1 MKAYVLPKWLTALA
15 MIVCVSAIL
24 LCGVATLYAGDGRDA
39 SAEPIW
45 IYDSDLYVKHVET
58 ADLNGD
64 DILDVIAGEHNTDY
78 YGEPS
83 RVIAI
88 DGKTGDTIWTY
99 LLNDGVRSMTVGD
112 INNDNVAD
120 VIAGAS
126 YHSTQTPDGRVHAI
140 DGTDG
145 SQLWTY
151 YIGATIEDVQIGDF
165 NGDENMDVA
174 AASFDDYIY
183 AINGETGASLWNQ
196 LIGSM
201 WVNAVATGDVNGDN
215 IDDVA
220 FAHEYMTNYDNFYG
234 VLDGTDGSFI
244 WADTVPYAVLNVV
257 MVDIDADDDLEAIF
271 GGVYYDDHG
280 EIFIRNAAS
289 GELEWS
295 YDIGYVHHVNGEI
308 LLHPYDIDEDTDLD
322 LVVGR
327 YIGGYT
333 LYAFDGDAPTLMWE
347 SDSLGVYPR
356 DIAFGD
362 YTGDGNLNISVAGYD
377 RVVVLKANGG
387 SKIWYYAV
395 AGTMASVAT
404 GDFDDDGIDDVAAGG
419 GADNVGSTPPNP
431 QKSVWALKTVLSPV
445 LWEFDFGS
453 YGNEVALGDVN
464 GDGCEDVA
472 VVASSGDR
480 LWVIDGATGTELWHW
495 AGNDNLFAVTIGD
508 FDGNGMGDVAV
519 GGYDAV
525 VTAFVGET
533 GAFMWDFTT
542 PTDDV
547 YRKCLKSADLNKDSN
562 VDVIAGS
569 EDNHIYAING
579 EGGGELWNYDCGA
592 DVNDL
597 VLRDMN
603 SDDTLDVIVAVGG
616 GTSGEKVVVIDGR
629 DGSEM
634 WAHNA
639 PESVEHLAVDD
650 PKAPDFPGESFFDVF
665 CAATP
670 YGTRQVIKIDADTHL
685 EDWST
690 PIDVASNTHGLA
702 RGDCN
707 DDGVLDVALPGS
719 STSMSV
725 YLLDGVDGSIL
736 WSFPTGGEV
745 NCVLI
750 SDIDLDGDLEV
761 IAGSD
766 DQNVYVLDGLTGNE
780 EFNYSTADDV
790 MHVMVGDVNCDGEP
804 NIVVVTFGSDGVVYA
819 FKSLVTEPQYLCG
832 DADSSGEVDIDDVVF
847 LITYIFASGPPP
859 EPLAAGD
866 TDCSGFI
873 DIDDVVYLIYYIFAG
888 GPAPCD
894 PDGNGIPDC

>member
-1 MKAYVLPKWLTALA
+1 M
-15 MIVCVSAIL
+15 
-24 LCGVATLYAGDGRDA
+24 
-39 SAEPIW
+39 W

-64 DILDVIAGEHNTDY
+64 DIPDVIAGEYDMTY

-83 RVIAI
+83 KVIAI

-99 LLNDGVRSMTVGD
+99 QLDDGIRSMTIGD

-126 YHSTQTPDGRVHAI
+126 YLSSPTPDGRIHAI

-151 YIGATIEDVQIGDF
+151 YIGATITDVQIGDF
-165 NGDENMDVA
+165 NGDDNMDVA
-174 AASFDDYIY
+174 VASFDDHVY
-183 AINGETGASLWNQ
+183 AIDGETGIRLWKK

-244 WADTVPYAVLNVV
+244 WADTVPYAVLSVV

-280 EIFIRNAAS
+280 EIFVRNAAS

-295 YDIGYVHHVNGEI
+295 YDIGYIHHVNGAI
-308 LLHPYDIDEDTDLD
+308 LLHPYDIDDDTDLD

-327 YIGGYT
+327 YIGSYT

-347 SDSLGVYPR
+347 SDPLGVYPK

-362 YTGDGNLNISVAGYD
+362 YTGDGNLNIAVAGGD

-387 SKIWYYAV
+387 AHVWYYAV
-395 AGTMASVAT
+395 GGTMASVST
-404 GDFDDDGIDDVAAGG
+404 GDLDDDGIDDVAAGG
-419 GADNVGSTPPNP
+419 GADNVGSNPPNP
-431 QKSVWALKTVLSPV
+431 QKSVWALKTVQSPV
-445 LWEFDFGS
+445 LWEFDLGE
-453 YGNEVALGDVN
+453 YGNEVAIGDVN

-472 VVASSGDR
+472 AVASLGDR
-480 LWVIDGATGTELWHW
+480 LWVIDGATGAELWHW
-495 AGNDNLFAVTIGD
+495 AGTDNLFAVTIGD
-508 FDGNGMGDVAV
+508 FDGNGLGDVAV

-533 GAFMWDFTT
+533 GALMWDFTT
-542 PTDDV
+542 PTDDI
-547 YRKCLKSADLNKDSN
+547 YRKCLKSADLNHDGN

-569 EDNHIYAING
+569 EDNHVYAISG
-579 EGGGELWNYDCGA
+579 DDGGELWNYDCGA

-597 VLRDMN
+597 VLYEMTG
-603 SDDTLDVIVAVGG
+603 DDTLDIVVAVGG
-616 GTSGEKVVVIDGR
+616 GTSGEKVVVIDGK
-629 DGSEM
+629 DGSEYR
-634 WAHNA
+634 AYSC
-639 PESVEHLAVDD
+639 PESVEHVALVFDSSLWRADPVAGLA
-650 PKAPDFPGESFFDVF
+650 PWA
-665 CAATP
+665 
-670 YGTRQVIKIDADTHL
+670 RQVIRFNADTQM
-685 EDWST
+685 EEWSH
-690 PIDVASNTHGLA
+690 PMELASSTHGLSV
-702 RGDCN
+702 GDVN
-707 DDGVLDVALPGS
+707 GDGVDDIAAPGN

-725 YLLDGVDGSIL
+725 HMLDGSSGSEL
-736 WSFPTGGEV
+736 WSFPTAGEV

-750 SDIDLDGDLEV
+750 FDIDLDGDLEV

-766 DQNVYVLDGLTGNE
+766 DQNVYVLDGLTGDE
-780 EFNYSTADDV
+780 EFSYSTADDV
-790 MHVMVGDVNCDGEP
+790 MHIMVGDLNCDGEP
-804 NIVVVTFGSDGVVYA
+804 NIVAVTFGSDGVVYA

-832 DADSSGEVDIDDVVF
+832 DADSSGDVDIDDVVF

-866 TDCSGFI
+866 ADCSGFV
-873 DIDDVVYLIYYIFAG
+873 DIDDVVYLINYIFAS

-894 PDGNGIPDC
+894 PDGNGVPDC